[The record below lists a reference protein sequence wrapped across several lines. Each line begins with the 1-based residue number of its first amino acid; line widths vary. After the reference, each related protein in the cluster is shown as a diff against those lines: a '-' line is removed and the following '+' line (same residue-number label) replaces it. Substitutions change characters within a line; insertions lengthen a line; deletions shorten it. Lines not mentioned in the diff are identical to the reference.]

1 MNPASDNTESSS
13 TDNLALS
20 TPSVGGKV
28 LYIEDTRANVN
39 LMRMILKR
47 LPDIELKDASSAE
60 EGIDLARQERPD
72 LILMDI
78 GLPGMDGIEALRI
91 LRGDELT
98 REIPVIAISA
108 AATPHDLERIHNAG
122 FDNYLSKPF
131 NVQEI
136 PGFIARYLS

>member
-1 MNPASDNTESSS
+1 
-13 TDNLALS
+13 LS